1 MAVDVEF
8 DSVSDEDFDSF
19 RLESVCDET
28 LFLGLK
34 DLRKQVAHKLGL
46 PPYVVFQDPSL
57 EDMAIKYPI
66 TKEELANINGVGK
79 NKALK
84 FGAEFVRYID
94 NYVRENDIER
104 PIEVVLKGNSE
115 KSAKRVNIILNID
128 KKVDLPV
135 IATQL
140 GISFDELLEE
150 LQQIVNSGT
159 KLNIRYFLDQFLDE
173 DLQDEVIEYFKT
185 TEEENIDAAVESFDG
200 EFSHEELK
208 LMHLQFISDVAN

>member
-1 MAVDVEF
+1 
-8 DSVSDEDFDSF
+8 
-19 RLESVCDET
+19 
-28 LFLGLK
+28 
-34 DLRKQVAHKLGL
+34 
-46 PPYVVFQDPSL
+46 
-57 EDMAIKYPI
+57 
-66 TKEELANINGVGK
+66 
-79 NKALK
+79 
-84 FGAEFVRYID
+84 
-94 NYVRENDIER
+94 
-104 PIEVVLKGNSE
+104 
-115 KSAKRVNIILNID
+115 LNID

-185 TEEENIDAAVESFDG
+185 TEEENIDAAVENFDG